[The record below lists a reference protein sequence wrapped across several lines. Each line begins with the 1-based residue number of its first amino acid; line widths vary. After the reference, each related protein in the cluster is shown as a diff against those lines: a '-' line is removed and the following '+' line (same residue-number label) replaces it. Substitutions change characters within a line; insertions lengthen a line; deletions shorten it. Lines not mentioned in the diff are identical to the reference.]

1 MYYRTRTSDSIRRFC
16 KKGISVMNLP
26 VEELQNGNPNERNRT
41 ILIVVCLLLVALLS
55 ATVIAGYASSP
66 ESQAKVISSLDQK
79 KTTVLELTA
88 ATTATS
94 VAISLLPGDAATPI
108 ADQMADLSQY
118 FLLILCAVYLEKY
131 MVTIMG
137 LVSFRFLVP
146 AAMAFLIYHIL
157 RKSERAKTIGAKILV
172 VALVLYFVIPASVLV
187 TGMIEKTYGV
197 SIAETLQAAEDAVN
211 EIRGSTE
218 EEEVIVEEMPEDDAG
233 IWDKIKNLPSD
244 IKDTAQN
251 VVNNVTTL
259 SSEMLVRVQ
268 TILNH
273 FIEAIAV
280 MIITSC
286 VIPVLVLI
294 VFIYVAKVLLSGIV
308 PAPGN

>member
-1 MYYRTRTSDSIRRFC
+1 MQLPDIEEEKRKPLDDRYKTI
-16 KKGISVMNLP
+16 IS
-26 VEELQNGNPNERNRT
+26 
-41 ILIVVCLLLVALLS
+41 IVVLLLIALLS
-55 ATVIAGYASSP
+55 ATLIAGYTSSP
-66 ESQAKVISSLDQK
+66 ESQSHVIGTLDEK
-79 KTTVLELTA
+79 KTAVLELTA

-108 ADQMADLSQY
+108 ADQLADLSQY
-118 FLLILCAVYLEKY
+118 FLLILCAIYLEKY

-137 LVSFRFLVP
+137 FVTFRILVP
-146 AAMAFLIYHIL
+146 AAMAFLIYHVI
-157 RKSERAKTIGAKILV
+157 KQSERAKSIGAKILV
-172 VALVLYFVIPASVLV
+172 IGLLLYFVIPASVLV
-187 TGMIEKTYGV
+187 TGMIEKTYGA

-211 EIRGSTE
+211 EIRGTAE
-218 EEEVIVEEMPEDDAG
+218 EDIPDSSVEESAEDDAG
-233 IWDKIKNLPSD
+233 LWDKIKNLPSD

-268 TILNH
+268 TILNR

-294 VFIYVAKVLLSGIV
+294 VFIYIGKVLLTGVMPSFSKS
-308 PAPGN
+308 

>member
-1 MYYRTRTSDSIRRFC
+1 MWQKRYNGSL
-16 KKGISVMNLP
+16 KGMLMNLP
-26 VEELQNGNPNERNRT
+26 GIEEPRTGQLTERNKT
-41 ILIVVCLLLVALLS
+41 ILLVVVFLLVALLS
-55 ATVIAGYASSP
+55 ATLVGQWAASP
-66 ESQAKVISSLDQK
+66 ESQATVISALDKK
-79 KTTVLELTA
+79 KTTVLELTG

-118 FLLILCAVYLEKY
+118 FLLILCAIYLEKY

-137 LVSFRFLVP
+137 FVTFRILVP
-146 AAMAFLIYHIL
+146 AAMAFLIFHVL
-157 RKSERAKTIGAKILV
+157 KKTERARQIGMKILV
-172 VALVLYFVIPASVLV
+172 IGLLLYFVIPASVLV
-187 TGMIEKTYGV
+187 TDMIEKTYGA
-197 SIAETLQAAEDAVN
+197 SIEETLQAAEDAVK
-211 EIRGSTE
+211 EIRGKTDGEEPPDTLPEETE
-218 EEEVIVEEMPEDDAG
+218 TDDASL
-233 IWDKIKNLPSD
+233 WDKIVGLPD
-244 IKDTAQN
+244 EIKDKAQN

-259 SSEMLVRVQ
+259 SSEMLIRVQ

-294 VFIYVAKVLLSGIV
+294 VFLYIAKVLLSGV
-308 PAPGN
+308 SPSAA